1 MKLTSILALLIASNT
16 FSAEE
21 YIIKT
26 NSTFEVKSLNR
37 LKINKTLNLSFG
49 TYQLI
54 NTPTKLSSKQLTSI
68 LKTRG
73 VEYVEK
79 NYPLSSQVIE
89 SNVNKDWYYD
99 QQWGLL
105 NTGANSR
112 GNSRRGI
119 AGEDINAENAWS
131 ISGGSKEVIIAV
143 IDTGVEY
150 THPDLASNMWINVLE
165 KNGQAGVDDDG
176 NGFIDDIHGYDF
188 VDNDGDPMDE
198 KGHGTHCAGIIGA
211 AHNEIGIKG
220 TMKNVRM
227 MAVRFLDKAGT
238 GTVAD
243 AISAIDYA
251 INNGAHIL
259 SNSWAGSFY
268 SQALFDGVEA
278 STQKGIPF
286 IAAAGNEQNDNDRW
300 ETYPA
305 DFALD
310 NVISVGAMTGA
321 GERATFS
328 NYGKNSVD
336 VFAPGASILSSYIPR
351 SYKWLSGTSMATPFV
366 SGILGLALSKNIN
379 LSVSELKQ
387 NLIDSS
393 AKNEVL
399 QDYAIGGRADA
410 FDFLKTVLNFN

>member
-1 MKLTSILALLIASNT
+1 MK
-16 FSAEE
+16 
-21 YIIKT
+21 KC
-26 NSTFEVKSLNR
+26 
-37 LKINKTLNLSFG
+37 
-49 TYQLI
+49 
-54 NTPTKLSSKQLTSI
+54 
-68 LKTRG
+68 
-73 VEYVEK
+73 
-79 NYPLSSQVIE
+79 
-89 SNVNKDWYYD
+89 
-99 QQWGLL
+99 
-105 NTGANSR
+105 
-112 GNSRRGI
+112 
-119 AGEDINAENAWS
+119 
-131 ISGGSKEVIIAV
+131 
-143 IDTGVEY
+143 
-150 THPDLASNMWINVLE
+150 
-165 KNGQAGVDDDG
+165 
-176 NGFIDDIHGYDF
+176 
-188 VDNDGDPMDE
+188 
-198 KGHGTHCAGIIGA
+198 HGTHCAGIIGA
-211 AHNEIGIKG
+211 AHNEIGVKG

-336 VFAPGASILSSYIPR
+336 VFAPGQY
-351 SYKWLSGTSMATPFV
+351 FV
-366 SGILGLALSKNIN
+366 HLPYRKL
-379 LSVSELKQ
+379 
-387 NLIDSS
+387 
-393 AKNEVL
+393 
-399 QDYAIGGRADA
+399 
-410 FDFLKTVLNFN
+410 